1 MIKDES
7 LLKHLSAA
15 KEGDII
21 TAGKLL
27 KGVSDESI
35 AWKVI
40 ESVHMHNKTRITM
53 HAYWHDIF
61 VVSKVVNIANGTQ
74 IHWGATKT

>member
-1 MIKDES
+1 MIKDDV

-27 KGVSDESI
+27 KGVSDERI

-40 ESVHMHNKTRITM
+40 ESVKMYNKTRITL

-61 VVSKVVNIANGTQ
+61 VVSKVVSINDGIQ
-74 IHWGATKT
+74 LYWGATKT